1 MSSEISWSDE
11 AEARVNRAPAFLRS
25 MVRNL
30 TEKKAREAGV
40 THISEAFLSGVRE
53 ATMSAGER
61 PPEPTVPE
69 PGHKAI
75 VWTAEAEERLAEVP
89 QFTRDTMRKIVEEI
103 AAERGHLEVNCKLLD
118 QVEKLGDETCSGP
131 DMAWSDEAL
140 ELLQSRLSETPEI
153 AVDFMFDLYKAD
165 AEELSRKRRV
175 ETVTADILRDVWDTP
190 HAAVPWSAE
199 ARSRLDNAPD
209 FVRSGIKKA
218 AERRARREGLA
229 EIGSDDLTRFR
240 NESMMKAVKRM
251 KAFGFRELTFDAF
264 KVAATKVKRL
274 KGNPQ
279 AEKRFAEIRKH
290 VEGKPDGVGLLDRQ
304 MVENMKKYLRD
315 DGEHKK
321 SD

>member
-1 MSSEISWSDE
+1 MSSEISWSEE

-30 TEKKAREAGV
+30 TEKKAREAGL
-40 THISEAFLSGVRE
+40 THINEAFLSGVRD
-53 ATMSAGER
+53 ATMNAGER
-61 PPEPTVPE
+61 PPEPTLPE

-75 VWTAEAEERLAEVP
+75 VWTAEAEQRLAEVP
-89 QFTRDTMRKIVEEI
+89 LFTRDTMRKIVEEI

-118 QVEKLGDETCSGP
+118 QVEKLGDETQHSGP

-153 AVDFMFDLYKAD
+153 AVDFMFDLLKAD
-165 AEELSRKRRV
+165 AEELSREQGAKA
-175 ETVTADILRDVWDTP
+175 VTADILRAVWETP
-190 HAAVPWSAE
+190 HAEVPWSAE

-218 AERRARREGLA
+218 AERRARREGLT
-229 EIGSDDLTRFR
+229 EISSDDLTRFR

-290 VEGKPDGVGLLDRQ
+290 VEGKPDGIGLLDKQ
-304 MVENMKKYLRD
+304 MVENMKEYLRE
-315 DGEHKK
+315 DGGRTKK
-321 SD
+321 

>member
-30 TEKKAREAGV
+30 TEKKAREAGL
-40 THISEAFLSGVRE
+40 THINEAFLSGVRD
-53 ATMSAGER
+53 ATMNAGER

-75 VWTAEAEERLAEVP
+75 VWTAEAEQRLAEVP

-118 QVEKLGDETCSGP
+118 QVEKLGDETHSGP

-153 AVDFMFDLYKAD
+153 AVDFMFDLLKAD
-165 AEELSRKRRV
+165 AEELSRKQGAKA
-175 ETVTADILRDVWDTP
+175 VTADILRAVWETP
-190 HAAVPWSAE
+190 HAEVPWSAE

-218 AERRARREGLA
+218 AERRARREGLT

-290 VEGKPDGVGLLDRQ
+290 VEGKPDGIGLLDKQ

-315 DGEHKK
+315 DGERKK
-321 SD
+321 K

>member
-1 MSSEISWSDE
+1 MSSEISWSKE
-11 AEARVNRAPAFLRS
+11 AEERVNRAPAFLRS

-40 THISEAFLSGVRE
+40 THISEGFLSGVRD
-53 ATMSAGER
+53 ATMNAGK

-75 VWTAEAEERLAEVP
+75 VWTTEAEQRLLEVP
-89 QFTRDTMRKIVEEI
+89 LFTRDTMRKIVEEI

-118 QVEKLGDETCSGP
+118 QVEKLGEDKQSTGP
-131 DMAWSDEAL
+131 DMAWSAEAL
-140 ELLQSRLSETPEI
+140 ELLESRLSESPEI
-153 AVDFMFDLYKAD
+153 AMDFMFDLYKSD
-165 AEELSRKRRV
+165 AEELSRKQGLEV
-175 ETVTADILRDVWDTP
+175 VTVDALKAAWETP
-190 HAAVPWSAE
+190 HAEVVWSTE
-199 ARSRLDNAPD
+199 ARNRLDNAPD

-251 KAFGFRELTFDAF
+251 KAMGFKKLTFDAF

-274 KGNPQ
+274 KDNPQ
-279 AEKRFAEIRKH
+279 AEKRFAEIQQH
-290 VEGKPDGVGLLDRQ
+290 VEGKPDGVGLLDKQ
-304 MVENMKKYLRD
+304 MVENMKTYLRED
-315 DGEHKK
+315 NGQSKK
-321 SD
+321 